1 MASFNEV
8 STRKTTRKDLD
19 DDQDK
24 VQKKSLENSSLLF
37 HVVEDQNW
45 ESVACFSAHQMCE

>member
-1 MASFNEV
+1 MASFHEV

-24 VQKKSLENSSLLF
+24 VQKNITWKTLPFTAVEN
-37 HVVEDQNW
+37 QNW
-45 ESVACFSAHQMCE
+45 KGVACFSVHKMCEC